1 MKVLLHDTMN
11 CLEKYLF
18 NATILLLL
26 NSKNFIPR
34 VEGVAI
40 FETLRLKCE
49 VAIHLIDS
57 V

>member
-26 NSKNFIPR
+26 NSNHFIPR